1 MFDPFFFPSNP
12 AGRFGGDRRVND
24 VIDDVARLKQAQ
36 ADNEA
41 LVQEVRRLLL
51 VTESMW
57 RILQDEHG
65 YDDETLRK
73 KMAEIQTSRS
83 RGSAEGAKSS
93 PPCPKCGR
101 PIARRLPRCIYC
113 GAEHAVS
120 PFEA

>member
-1 MFDPFFFPSNP
+1 MFDPFLFPTDSGGGF
-12 AGRFGGDRRVND
+12 GRDRRVND

-73 KMAEIQTSRS
+73 KMEEIQTSRS
-83 RGSAEGAKSS
+83 RGTVSGAKSS
-93 PPCPKCGR
+93 PPCAKCGR

>member
-1 MFDPFFFPSNP
+1 MFDPFSQPFPSNSGW
-12 AGRFGGDRRVND
+12 GRDRRVNE

-36 ADNEA
+36 ADSEA
-41 LVQEVRRLLL
+41 LAQEVRRLLL

-83 RGSAEGAKSS
+83 RGTTDGAKSS
-93 PPCPKCGR
+93 PPCAKCGR
-101 PIARRLPRCIYC
+101 PLARRLPRCIYC